1 MVLQHLWK
9 RMCYNLLGQVKSAIS
24 IKHTRECNVIS
35 NPPSPSQTLPNP
47 NSPRKSTKLF
57 IRKKNEA
64 NTLWKHPAP
73 ADKHEDRLFWMVA
86 KPCTCQAKLT
96 LHFLLAT
103 PGKNTHFCYQKSKT
117 TYFTCTKCKC
127 WENMEKQ
134 MTFEATRD
142 TRFAG
147 ICNIM

>member
-1 MVLQHLWK
+1 
-9 RMCYNLLGQVKSAIS
+9 MCYNLLGQVKSAIS

-47 NSPRKSTKLF
+47 NSPRKSTNYLYE
-57 IRKKNEA
+57 KKNEA

-73 ADKHEDRLFWMVA
+73 ADKHEDRLFLDGC
-86 KPCTCQAKLT
+86 KT
-96 LHFLLAT
+96 LHLPSKIDVALLHLH
-103 PGKNTHFCYQKSKT
+103 KIKR
-117 TYFTCTKCKC
+117 